1 MSVMS
6 GCPSSLAIENHQL
19 KLARSI
25 VTQWRQGD
33 NLPEPIYVQMLL
45 FACRNSLS

>member
-6 GCPSSLAIENHQL
+6 GCPSSLAIENHEL

-25 VTQWRQGD
+25 VTH